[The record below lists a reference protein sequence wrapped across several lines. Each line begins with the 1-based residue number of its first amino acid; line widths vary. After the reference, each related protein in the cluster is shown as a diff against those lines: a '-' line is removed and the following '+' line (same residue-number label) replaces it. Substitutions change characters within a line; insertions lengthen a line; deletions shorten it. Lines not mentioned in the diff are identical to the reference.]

1 MVGLGNPGPRY
12 HGTRHSIGFR
22 VIDALAAVHQIG
34 LRRELPTAR
43 YGEGTIGSQ
52 RVVLGKPSTYMNESG
67 KGVAALTAR
76 FSLAP
81 SDVILIHDDLDLAL
95 GRIKVKTL
103 GGDAGHH
110 GVRSVIEH
118 LGTGGFTRI
127 RVGIGRPASK
137 AEIVPYVLNPF
148 LPDERSLVEE
158 AVRNAVKS
166 VEDLLG

>member
-1 MVGLGNPGPRY
+1 
-12 HGTRHSIGFR
+12 
-22 VIDALAAVHQIG
+22 VIEALAAAHQIG
-34 LRRELPTAR
+34 LRRELPKAQ
-43 YGEGTIGSQ
+43 YGEGTIGGQ
-52 RVVLGKPSTYMNESG
+52 RVVLGKPLTYMNESG
-67 KGVAALTAR
+67 RGVAALAAR
-76 FSLAP
+76 FSLSP
-81 SDVILIHDDLDLAL
+81 SDLILIHDDLDLAL
-95 GRIKVKTL
+95 GRIKVKTQ

-118 LGTGGFTRI
+118 LGRGDFTRI

-148 LPDERSLVEE
+148 LPDELPQVEE